1 MFNKFYIRNKR
12 SSHIRSEINITP
24 LIDVMTVL
32 MAVFMIT
39 APMMTSGVNVDLPNA
54 GKSTLSDNS
63 TSLDIVVLKNGNIL
77 LSAKKIKSFKSLI
90 SKINSIRK
98 ENPNISIVISGDKNV
113 KYGKIIELMGQL
125 KDAGYQKVGLKT
137 VMNIK
142 NQ

>member
-1 MFNKFYIRNKR
+1 
-12 SSHIRSEINITP
+12 
-24 LIDVMTVL
+24 MTVL

-113 KYGKIIELMGQL
+113 KYGKIIE
-125 KDAGYQKVGLKT
+125 
-137 VMNIK
+137 
-142 NQ
+142 

>member
-12 SSHIRSEINITP
+12 SLHIRSEINITP

-39 APMMTSGVNVDLPNA
+39 APMMTSGVNVDLPNT

-63 TSLDIVVLKNGNIL
+63 TSLDIAVLKNGNIL
-77 LSAKKIKSFKSLI
+77 LNAKKIKSFKSLI

-137 VMNIK
+137 VTNIK